1 MNVKDELDKMAHN
14 IADALKAF
22 HERLCRLEAIVLRK
36 KEIDDGGEVDKG
48 GD

>member
-22 HERLCRLEAIVLRK
+22 HERLARIEAWMIE
-36 KEIDDGGEVDKG
+36 KENNTTKPETEHET
-48 GD
+48 